1 MFGSFISAK
10 CESLLTQIESYVRV
24 RKGPWSRRV
33 QAGEVK
39 LSALLL
45 CWSVSKMCISFWHSN
60 LPYFK
65 KSISVD
71 NECKCQILTLEY
83 IYIYLYIYTHPRLS
97 SLSSTTG
104 TLQTFDRNS
113 TGTFPTTTNINAQSS
128 NDNNPVNHQPIRH
141 SKRLEFQR
149 RMSEL
154 YIS

>member
-10 CESLLTQIESYVRV
+10 CESLLTQIESFVRV

-83 IYIYLYIYTHPRLS
+83 IYIYIYIYTHTLDSHHCLRRLELYKHS
-97 SLSSTTG
+97 TG
-104 TLQTFDRNS
+104 TLPELSLQQPILTRS
-113 TGTFPTTTNINAQSS
+113 HRMTTTPLTINQS
-128 NDNNPVNHQPIRH
+128 DT
-141 SKRLEFQR
+141 R
-149 RMSEL
+149 RD
-154 YIS
+154 